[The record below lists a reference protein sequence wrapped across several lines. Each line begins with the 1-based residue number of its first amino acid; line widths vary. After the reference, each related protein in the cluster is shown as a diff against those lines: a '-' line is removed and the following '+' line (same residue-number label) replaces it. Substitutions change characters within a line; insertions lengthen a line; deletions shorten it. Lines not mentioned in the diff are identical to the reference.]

1 MFPSTMQT
9 AERKERWSVGGA
21 GAAPRASQA
30 KGLAKSAGGAEGRSG
45 ATPRS
50 RPSQAKGLA
59 KSAGGAEGRSGATPR
74 SRPSQAKGLAKNEAL
89 ELLSV
94 EGDELEQLIRRA
106 GRVREQVFGDEVRL
120 CAISNAR
127 SGACPERCDFCAQSA
142 HFRGTGAPTF
152 PTKSGREI
160 ADEARRAEAAGA
172 REFSIVTSGRSLT
185 RERDVSRVEQA
196 LRLIGEETRLERC
209 ASLGELPDEVLS
221 RLAEAGMLRYHHN
234 VETAP
239 SFHPQIVHTHG
250 YDDEVRVIERARA
263 AGLLTCCG
271 GILGMGERPE
281 QRVDL
286 AFALREI
293 DPDCVPLNFL
303 DPRPGTPL
311 HGIENDLSPEGC
323 LRIISIFRLV
333 MPDKPIFVCGGRE
346 ANLGPLQRRMFEA
359 GASGTMVG
367 DYLTTSGQA
376 AEADLRMIREAGLFV
391 ER

>member
-1 MFPSTMQT
+1 MLTT
-9 AERKERWSVGGA
+9 AKKQLPEPGGI
-21 GAAPRASQA
+21 
-30 KGLAKSAGGAEGRSG
+30 
-45 ATPRS
+45 S
-50 RPSQAKGLA
+50 RV
-59 KSAGGAEGRSGATPR
+59 
-74 SRPSQAKGLAKNEAL
+74 EAL

-106 GRVREQVFGDEVRL
+106 ARARERVFGREVRL

-152 PTKSGREI
+152 PTKSGRRI

-185 RERDVSRVEQA
+185 RERDVARIEEA

-209 ASLGELPDEVLS
+209 ASLGELPDEVLV
-221 RLAEAGMLRYHHN
+221 RLSEAGMLRYHHN

-239 SFHPQIVHTHG
+239 SFHHEIVHTHD

-271 GILGMGERPE
+271 GILGMGESPE
-281 QRVDL
+281 QRVEL
-286 AFALREI
+286 AFALREL

-376 AEADLRMIREAGLFV
+376 VDADHAMIRGADFAI